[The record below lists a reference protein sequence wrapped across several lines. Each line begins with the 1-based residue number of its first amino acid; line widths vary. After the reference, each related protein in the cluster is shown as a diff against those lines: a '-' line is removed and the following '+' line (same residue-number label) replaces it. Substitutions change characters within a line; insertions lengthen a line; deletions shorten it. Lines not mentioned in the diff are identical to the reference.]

1 MSKRVSIMI
10 EDEVDK
16 KIRSIQANEI
26 KNTNSS
32 VSYSSTINK
41 ILKTNLKK

>member
-1 MSKRVSIMI
+1 MSKRVTIMI

-16 KIRSIQANEI
+16 KLRFIQAKEI
-26 KNTNSS
+26 LSTSRS